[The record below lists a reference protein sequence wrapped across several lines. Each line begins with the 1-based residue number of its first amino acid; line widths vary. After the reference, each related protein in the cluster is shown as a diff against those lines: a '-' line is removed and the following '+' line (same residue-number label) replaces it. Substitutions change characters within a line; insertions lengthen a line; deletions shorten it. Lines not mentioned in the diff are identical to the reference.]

1 MKPTT
6 ADTSFETLI
15 TQSVFSDTKEDTMS
29 TPTIARTISARWLHS
44 SIVIGSTLV
53 IVAAIAVVLM
63 LRSPSGTSPA
73 AHTIPAAVDSS
84 TLLDQH
90 ERHPAATTDVS
101 CDGPK
106 GEEVC
111 TDQHERHP
119 AATTERDMPL
129 KKHVGMGGP

>member
-1 MKPTT
+1 
-6 ADTSFETLI
+6 
-15 TQSVFSDTKEDTMS
+15 MS

-44 SIVIGSTLV
+44 SIAIGSTLV
-53 IVAAIAVVLM
+53 IVAAIAVALM

-73 AHTIPAAVDSS
+73 ARTIPAAVDSS

-90 ERHPAATTDVS
+90 ERHPAGFTNVYA
-101 CDGPK
+101 PL
-106 GEEVC
+106 
-111 TDQHERHP
+111 DQHERHP